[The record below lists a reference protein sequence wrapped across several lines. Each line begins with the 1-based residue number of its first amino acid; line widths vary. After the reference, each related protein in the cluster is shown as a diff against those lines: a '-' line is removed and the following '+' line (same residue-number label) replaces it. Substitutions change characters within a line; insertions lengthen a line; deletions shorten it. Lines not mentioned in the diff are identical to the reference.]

1 MPLNR
6 ASIVAEQ
13 SQFYRDNYRRLLLF
27 TFIILVLAYGM
38 LAIVIFQHVT
48 RPIPQ
53 YFVTTTDGR
62 LIEIKPVSNP

>member
-6 ASIVAEQ
+6 AALVAEQ
-13 SQFYRDNYRRLLLF
+13 SQFYRNNYRRLLLIA
-27 TFIILVLAYGM
+27 FIFLIIAYGM

-53 YFVTTTDGR
+53 YFVTTIDGR
-62 LIEIKPVSNP
+62 LIEIKPIPK